1 MSKDNNIPQ
10 KNVAKLPVDPG
21 IAAWNALLDKRTPK
35 AELEQDIT
43 ADWLIIGA
51 GFAGLSAAQR
61 LKQLRN
67 QDHVVMLEAT
77 EIATG
82 PAGRNSGFM
91 IDLPHE
97 LGADSY
103 AASLDK
109 DKLQIKLNRHALGF
123 AEEASQEYGMPDE
136 AFQKIGRINGAVN
149 PNGEKHNAEYAAHLT
164 HLGEAFTPLDATEM
178 HRITGSSFYQSGL
191 YMPGAALLQPALYI
205 RSLGDGLRETW
216 QKYFTLYE
224 NSPAI
229 KFEKTAGCWKVHT
242 PKGSV
247 SAPKIILAVNGH
259 AESFGFF
266 KNRLMHVFTY
276 ASMTQALSKTQLH
289 HLGGEQQWGITPS
302 DPMGSTIRKI
312 SGIGGDR
319 IVIRNRWSFEPS
331 MEVPLAKIKR
341 FGKDQDKSFL
351 RRFPQLKDVEMEYRW
366 SGRLCLSKN
375 SSPAFGE
382 IEEGLF
388 SACCQNGLGTAKGT
402 LSGIGAVDLA
412 VSSNS
417 EITHDLLSYPKPEK
431 LPPPPLAKWGASAV
445 IAWRE
450 FKAGTER

>member
-1 MSKDNNIPQ
+1 MKAVRQ
-10 KNVAKLPVDPG
+10 VRKLPSDPG
-21 IAAWNALLDKRTPK
+21 PAAWNALLKKRP
-35 AELEQDIT
+35 ASSMLEKDIT
-43 ADWLIIGA
+43 ADWVIIGG

-67 QDHVVMLEAT
+67 HDKIVLLEAV
-77 EIATG
+77 EIGTG

-103 AASLDK
+103 TASLHK
-109 DKLQIKLNRHALGF
+109 DQLQIKLNRHAIAF
-123 AEEASQEYGMPDE
+123 AEDAKSEYEMPEEAL
-136 AFQKIGRINGAVN
+136 QKIGRINAAVN
-149 PNGEKHNAEYAAHLT
+149 PNGEKHNTEYAAHLGN
-164 HLGEAFTPLDATEM
+164 LGEKFTTIDAQQMKE
-178 HRITGSSFYQSGL
+178 ITGSSFYSSGL
-191 YMPGAALLQPALYI
+191 FMPGTALLQPALYI
-205 RSLGDGLRETW
+205 RSLADGLSQSW
-216 QKYFTLYE
+216 QKHFHLFE

-229 KFEKTAGCWKVHT
+229 KFEKQGTSWKIHT

-247 SAPKIILAVNGH
+247 TCPNVILAVNGH

-276 ASMTQALSKTQLH
+276 ASMTKPLSPEQSKK
-289 HLGGEQQWGITPS
+289 LGGTKQWGVTPS
-302 DPMGSTIRKI
+302 DPMGSTVRRI

-331 MEVPLAKIKR
+331 MEVSVAKIAR
-341 FGKDQDKSFL
+341 FGKSQDKSFIK
-351 RRFPQLKDVEMEYRW
+351 RFPQLRDVEMEYRW
-366 SGRLCLSKN
+366 SGRLCLSRN

-382 IEEGLF
+382 VEQGIF

-402 LSGIGAVDLA
+402 LAGIGAIDLA
-412 VSSNS
+412 VQANS
-417 EITHDLLSYPKPEK
+417 DITSDLLTYPEPPK
-431 LPPPPLAKWGASAV
+431 LPPAPFAKWGASAV

-450 FKAGTER
+450 FKAGSER